1 MRSIT
6 HLHRSG
12 ALRRRR
18 AAALVVAMVV
28 LLVLTLLGA
37 ELVRTLM
44 LAHQRSR
51 AADRETQALWLAESG
66 LERALA
72 QLQAD
77 PQYAGE
83 TWQPTIGERDSDEAD
98 GVPSKV
104 VITIE
109 ETGSS
114 RQLRAQAYYPD
125 HPTDRVLV
133 ERVHPL
139 PTTAEANP

>member
-1 MRSIT
+1 MRPT
-6 HLHRSG
+6 VRANRSG
-12 ALRRRR
+12 SLRRRR

-66 LERALA
+66 VDRALA

-77 PQYAGE
+77 PQYDGE
-83 TWQPTIGERDSDEAD
+83 TWQPTIGERDADEAD
-98 GVPSKV
+98 GVSCKV
-104 VITIE
+104 IITIE
-109 ETGSS
+109 QTGSS